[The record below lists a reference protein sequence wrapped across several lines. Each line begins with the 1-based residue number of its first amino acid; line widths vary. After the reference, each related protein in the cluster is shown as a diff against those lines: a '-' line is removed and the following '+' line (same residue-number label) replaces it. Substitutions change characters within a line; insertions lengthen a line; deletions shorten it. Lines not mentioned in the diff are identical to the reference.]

1 MINKTETI
9 LKNYALLKK
18 AVEKV
23 DIVDVLDKALQ
34 ELSDDEYYEIIPLI
48 YFEHRSRE
56 YIAEYFDVSVTTIS
70 RQKKRLINNLSILLY
85 PNDFINAL

>member
-1 MINKTETI
+1 MINKTEAI

-23 DIVDVLDKALQ
+23 DCIQALDKALQ